1 MEGCMTDRGDV
12 MRGEVR
18 REGKVRRRGSVRR
31 ASTERRKTKKNL
43 SCSFSLNDLPLG

>member
-12 MRGEVR
+12 MRREVR
-18 REGKVRRRGSVRR
+18 RARKVRRRGIVRR